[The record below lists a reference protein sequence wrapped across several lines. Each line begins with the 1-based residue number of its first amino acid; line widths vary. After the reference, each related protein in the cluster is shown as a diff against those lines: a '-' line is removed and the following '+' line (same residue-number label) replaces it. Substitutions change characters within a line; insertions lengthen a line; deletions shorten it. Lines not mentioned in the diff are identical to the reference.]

1 MEFRY
6 LRNDHAR
13 QIVDTEQV
21 FNEWATAD
29 REYAHSYAGS
39 MIWKTVSGK
48 DYLYR
53 KTKETGIWTSLG
65 TRSVETEGTYLQFHS
80 GRHAMKERLQSLSS
94 RLNELAAINRAMGIG
109 RMPLLSARIARALHK
124 SNLMGT
130 ALEIAGTNA
139 LFVYERLAGARMD
152 SGLLATGDIDLLFDS
167 RARLNLISSDFNP
180 DGLIGL
186 LQRLDRSFQLKAKN
200 SFTAANKDGFL
211 VDLIQPF
218 PKDPVT
224 APKRQRIGNNPDDLT
239 AMEIEGLQWLVNSP
253 KVTAIV
259 LDERGF
265 PCLCSAPD
273 PRSFAMHK
281 LWVSRRQD
289 RDPLKKGRDHAQAIL
304 MFELIARFMPH
315 LTFDDPALGAVPLEM
330 RKEAVAYMR
339 SKAREW
345 HETSQPDW

>member
-1 MEFRY
+1 MH

-21 FNEWATAD
+21 FNEWMSAD
-29 REYAHSYAGS
+29 GEYAHRYAGS
-39 MIWKTVSGK
+39 MVWKTISEK

-65 TRSVETEGTYLQFHS
+65 ARSEESEVTYQQFHS
-80 GRHAMKERLQSLSS
+80 GRQALKERLQSLSV
-94 RLNELAAINRAMGIG
+94 RLNELAAINRAMGLG
-109 RMPLLSARIARALHK
+109 RMPLLSARIARVLHR
-124 SNLMGT
+124 SRLMGT
-130 ALEIAGTNA
+130 ALDIVGTNA
-139 LFVYERLAGARMD
+139 LFVYERLAGARID

-167 RARLNLISSDFNP
+167 RARLNLISTDFNP

-186 LQRLDRSFQLKAKN
+186 LQKLDRSFQRNARN

-218 PKDPVT
+218 PKDPMTT
-224 APKRQRIGNNPDDLT
+224 AKRLRIGDNPDDLT
-239 AMEIEGLQWLVNSP
+239 AVEIEGLQWLVNSP

-289 RDPLKKGRDHAQAIL
+289 RDPLKRSRDHDQATL
-304 MFELIARFMPH
+304 MFELIARFMPQ

-330 RKEAVAYMR
+330 RKEAVTYVQ

-345 HETSQPDW
+345 HEATQPDW